1 MRHADCPGKC
11 NSTLQ
16 NRAIHHQVRTMRPC
30 LPTRGNSITLIS
42 VLLKF
47 ALSVRIDMD
56 IQQVLHPEDRPR

>member
-1 MRHADCPGKC
+1 
-11 NSTLQ
+11 
-16 NRAIHHQVRTMRPC
+16 MRPC

-47 ALSVRIDMD
+47 ALNVRIDMD